1 MNKFK
6 DSYNSKIDF
15 RFLAFS
21 NMKINTFEST
31 YDLGKAFNGEMK
43 ASTNDQI
50 DIVKTKKAFE
60 MFKVEGITKETI
72 KKCLGLFDEVVSNI
86 EIQMVINYMNNL
98 SKNDYFDLA
107 CKLFMFIVKKSLFG
121 TISNK
126 MAILIFNTIMY
137 QNKTLPI
144 IFYPHNMKSLSEL
157 INSGLSIESL
167 KGIINGLFDL
177 SVTYN
182 TPHRFVTRDE
192 IIEILLAN
200 KIEIE
205 TTFGVSHISLTGSFA
220 NGLYNQYSDVDL
232 IVTLKDKNIKKELE
246 KYLENKFEMPVD
258 VVLNYEIFTKTAD
271 LQKYRLG
278 IF

>member
-126 MAILIFNTIMY
+126 MAILMFNTIMY

-192 IIEILLAN
+192 IIKISLAN